1 MAEKE
6 LEDIFAD
13 DETNIERCKRL
24 LDENAPFAV
33 LEVLDLMKNSTS
45 DTVRL
50 RAASTVLDRT
60 LGPVGKDDQESAL
73 DIFIKGMSDLA
84 NGKTS

>member
-1 MAEKE
+1 MAEKQ
-6 LEDIFAD
+6 LEDIFGGE
-13 DETNIERCKRL
+13 ETNLERCKRL

-33 LEVLDLMKNSTS
+33 LEVLDLMKTSTS

-50 RAASTVLDRT
+50 RAASTILDRT

-73 DIFIKGMSDLA
+73 DAFIKGMEKLA
-84 NGKTS
+84 NNGS

>member
-6 LEDIFAD
+6 LEDIFGG
-13 DETNIERCKRL
+13 DETNLDRCKRL

-33 LEVLDLMKNSTS
+33 LEVIDLMKNSTS

-50 RAASTVLDRT
+50 RSAQTILDRT

-73 DIFIKGMSDLA
+73 DAFIKGMSDLA
-84 NGKTS
+84 NGKSA